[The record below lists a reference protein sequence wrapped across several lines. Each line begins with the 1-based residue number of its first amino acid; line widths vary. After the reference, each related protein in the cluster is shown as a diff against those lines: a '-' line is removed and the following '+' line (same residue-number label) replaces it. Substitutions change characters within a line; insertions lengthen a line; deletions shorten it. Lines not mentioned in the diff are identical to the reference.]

1 MHDFRTPSNC
11 ENFIVCK
18 HLESIAGDIP
28 ANVLFLCSEELQ
40 LNGKSV
46 CAKCPH
52 FGAKVKPAT

>member
-1 MHDFRTPSNC
+1 MDDFRTPATC
-11 ENFIVCK
+11 ENFPLCE

-28 ANVLFLCSEELQ
+28 ANVLFLCSEEMQ

-52 FGAKVKPAT
+52 FESKVEPAT